1 MRLSTL
7 AFLGL
12 SLLGAGC
19 TKPSEEIVAPGGNS
33 TVQET
38 RKPGSFRMLELR
50 TGSELTVKRDE
61 TYYVRVSGP
70 SDAVAALHT
79 RIDGDQLMLE
89 YDASYTAPVTDKLKL
104 EVHTPFLKSVSLRG
118 NGKAT
123 VEAGFE
129 DSLLGSVFGSGSL
142 RVLGGPF
149 SFLSFIV
156 SGSGSV
162 DAHEAQCNEA
172 NVEVNG
178 TGSIEVKAST
188 TLTARIEGTGT
199 ISYYGSPTVTVNGG
213 GAQGLIQKGQR
224 MSILT
229 EVAAQ

>member
-12 SLLGAGC
+12 TLLGAGC
-19 TKPSEEIVAPGGNS
+19 AKPDEGVVAPANNANG
-33 TVQET
+33 QET
-38 RKPGSFRMLELR
+38 RKPGSFRKVELR
-50 TGSELTVKRDE
+50 TSSELTIKRDE
-61 TYYVRVSGP
+61 NYYVRVSGP

-79 RIDGDQLMLE
+79 RIDGEELLLE

-104 EVHTPFLKSVSLRG
+104 EVHTPFLRAVSVKGS
-118 NGKAT
+118 GKAT

-149 SFLSFIV
+149 SFLSFLV
-156 SGSGSV
+156 TGSGSV
-162 DAHEAQCNEA
+162 DAHEAQCDDA
-172 NVEVNG
+172 NVELNG

-188 TLTARIEGTGT
+188 TLTARIEGTGI

-213 GAQGLIQKGQR
+213 GAQGLVQKGQR
-224 MSILT
+224 MSTLV
-229 EVAAQ
+229 ELSSQ